1 MKKIFKFLAYTFVS
15 SIIIFG
21 AVLVVYRQN
30 IFEYLNSINNLSRTA
45 ETMIDNIKPGDELVG
60 DSLNLAIIDN
70 PKFKK
75 MKLTEVD
82 LTGLELSTSTTSTEG
97 GEGESGPAPTF
108 EVGNSNPFKAF

>member
-45 ETMIDNIKPGDELVG
+45 ETMIDNIKPGDEL
-60 DSLNLAIIDN
+60 
-70 PKFKK
+70 
-75 MKLTEVD
+75 
-82 LTGLELSTSTTSTEG
+82 
-97 GEGESGPAPTF
+97 GPAPTF